1 MVSIAP
7 PAHDE
12 VRASRKTMQE
22 LPIHHTLPAK
32 KATWRALLGRGGS
45 IILYGNAVFRSK
57 RFFDPA
63 DPQAPPL

>member
-1 MVSIAP
+1 VNHTPLANIDTMVSIAP

-32 KATWRALLGRGGS
+32 KATWRALLRRAG
-45 IILYGNAVFRSK
+45 
-57 RFFDPA
+57 
-63 DPQAPPL
+63 